1 VVAGLAV
8 LLKISRLIK
17 TWSKVILVSSIDLG
31 RLKLSEVEREAKRF
45 WEANNIPAKWRS
57 WEEGKPIFSF
67 LEGPPTANGVPH
79 IGHLRGRIYKDFI
92 LKLMRL
98 RGYNVWAQGGWDEQ
112 GLPVEVET
120 EKKLG
125 IKHKKEIGERI
136 SPEEFIRKCNELVD
150 YYLRFWETQ
159 ATTDIALWLDL
170 ENAYETRKPKYIEHV
185 WYLIKKAY
193 HDDLLYEGYRV
204 LPFCPRCE
212 TVLSDAEV
220 DLGYEEKIS
229 PSIIVKF
236 KVRNASNTYLLIWTT
251 TPWTLIDNEAVAVSP
266 KGSYCKV
273 RIGDE
278 FWWVAESRMQEV
290 LSLARVRGECVEVVE
305 GERLAGLEYEHPLGE
320 EVPVHKSH
328 DNAHKVLVGEFVSLE
343 EGTGLVHIAPG
354 HGPEDFELGSKHGL
368 PITSNVEINGVFN
381 CDAGVFQGLSVDEAS
396 EKVIQVL
403 RSKGLLIY
411 SGTIMHAYPHC
422 WRCHTPLI
430 YRADKQWFIDIGKIK
445 NNLMDQLE
453 RVNIY
458 PPKLKDRF
466 TNWVANARDWTLSRS
481 RIWGTPL
488 PIWRCRNNQNKLLV
502 VGSLEE
508 LKKLAINAGEFND
521 FELTHK
527 PWIDRVEIRTEDCE
541 KWEREPYVIDVW
553 IDSGI
558 AWYASVDGLRNKELF
573 SKLFPYTFITE
584 GVDQTRGWF
593 YSLLVTSV
601 MLTGKAPYKNILI
614 QGLILDKYGR
624 KMSKHLGNVVYAEE
638 ALRKHGADALRLYIL
653 STYPPGDPFI
663 YNEDEI
669 KNVMTSLNIVW
680 NVFRFAHTYMT
691 LDKFNPETHKLSD
704 LLPNARVEDRWV
716 LSRVNTVMSQYLE
729 ELKSYNIHI
738 AVKNLIS
745 FFVEDLS
752 HRYLRL
758 IRRRVWEEESSDR
771 FVAYSVLYYVLKRAL
786 KMLAPV
792 TPHLAE
798 VLWQRFFRYYE
809 KSLEE
814 SVHLS
819 SLESVDEEYVN
830 PELEE
835 AFNEVFNAFSAVAA
849 LRNSLGL
856 KLRWPVRT
864 VYVSTTKETLEKI
877 AELKEI
883 LKFLAN
889 AKEVVLTEKLPPVC
903 EGGEYSTLTSDK
915 FTVCMPKKLDRELLN
930 EALSRE
936 IIRRIQVMRNKVNL
950 YVDEFIEVGIETD
963 ERELKEAVDSLKEYI
978 AREVR
983 ATQIS
988 DKVSKDMF
996 AEDWDI
1002 EGMRVKIGIRRRQ
1015 TSN

>member
-1 VVAGLAV
+1 M
-8 LLKISRLIK
+8 
-17 TWSKVILVSSIDLG
+17 VSSIDLG
-31 RLKLSEVEREAKRF
+31 RLKLSEVEKEAKKF
-45 WEANNIPAKWRS
+45 WEVNNIPAKWRS
-57 WEEGKPIFSF
+57 WREGRPVFSF

-79 IGHLRGRIYKDFI
+79 IGHLRGRIYKDFV
-92 LKLMRL
+92 LKFMRL
-98 RGYNVWAQGGWDEQ
+98 QGYNVWAQGGWDEQ

-125 IKHKKEIGERI
+125 IKHKKEIGEKI

-150 YYLRFWETQ
+150 YYLKFWEKQ

-170 ENAYETRKPKYIEHV
+170 ENAYETRKPEYIEHV
-185 WYLIKKAY
+185 WHLIKRA
-193 HDDLLYEGYRV
+193 HQENMLYEGFRV

-220 DLGYEEKIS
+220 DMGYEEKTS

-236 KVRNASNTYLLIWTT
+236 RVKDDENTYLLVWTT

-266 KGSYCKV
+266 KGRYCKLSV
-273 RIGDE
+273 NDE
-278 FWWVAESRMQEV
+278 FWWVAESRVEEV
-290 LSLARVRGECVEVVE
+290 LKLAKAEGECVEVVL
-305 GERLAGLEYEHPLGE
+305 GEKLAGLEYEHPLIE
-320 EVPVHKSH
+320 EVPLHKSH
-328 DNAHKVLVGEFVSLE
+328 DNAHKVFTGEFVSLD

-354 HGPEDFELGSKHGL
+354 HGPEDFELGSKHDL

-381 CDAGVFQGLSVDEAS
+381 SSAGVFQGLYVDEAS
-396 EKVIQVL
+396 KKVTQVL

-411 SGTIMHAYPHC
+411 SGTITHAYPHC

-430 YRADKQWFIDIGKIK
+430 YRADRQWFIDISRIK
-445 NNLMDQLE
+445 SNLVDQLE
-453 RVNIY
+453 KVNIF
-458 PPKLKDRF
+458 PPKLKERF
-466 TNWVANARDWTLSRS
+466 TNWVANAKDWTLSRS
-481 RIWGTPL
+481 RVWGTPL
-488 PIWRCRNNQNKLLV
+488 PIWRCRSDQNKLLV
-502 VGSLEE
+502 IGSLKE
-508 LKKLAINAGEFND
+508 LKSLAINADQFSD

-527 PWIDRVEIRTEDCE
+527 PWIDKVEIRTNDCDE
-541 KWEREPYVIDVW
+541 WVREPFVIDVW

-558 AWYASVDGLRNKELF
+558 AWYASVDGLRNKDLF
-573 SKLFPYTFITE
+573 SKLFPYDFITE

-638 ALRKHGADALRLYIL
+638 ALKKHGADALRLYIL

-669 KNVMTSLNIVW
+669 KNVITSLNIVW

-691 LDKFNPETHKLSD
+691 LDKFDPEVHKLSE
-704 LLPNARVEDRWV
+704 LLQNARVEDRWI
-716 LSRVNTVMSQYLE
+716 LSRVNTVMSQYLS
-729 ELKSYNIHI
+729 ELKTYNIHI

-798 VLWQRFFRYYE
+798 ILWQRFFRYYE
-809 KSLEE
+809 KTLEE
-814 SVHLS
+814 SIHLS
-819 SLESVDEEYVN
+819 SLEEVDEEFVS

-835 AFNEVFNAFSAVAA
+835 AFDKVFRAFSTVAA

-864 VYVSTTKETLEKI
+864 VYISAMQETLEKL
-877 AELKEI
+877 AKLNEI
-883 LKFLAN
+883 LKFLSN
-889 AKEVVLTEKLPPVC
+889 AKEVSLVESLPPAC
-903 EGGEYSTLTSDK
+903 QENEFSTLASDE
-915 FTVCMPKKLDRELLN
+915 FTVCMPKKLDKTLLN

-936 IIRRIQVMRNKVNL
+936 VIRRIQVMRNKANL
-950 YVDEFIEVGIETD
+950 YVDEFIEVGIET
-963 ERELKEAVDSLKEYI
+963 EETELKEALNALRDYI
-978 AREVR
+978 AKEVR
-983 ATQIS
+983 AAHIYDEITS
-988 DKVSKDMF
+988 DMLI
-996 AEDWDI
+996 EDWDI
-1002 EGMRVKIGIRRRQ
+1002 EGMKVKIGIKRLKEL
-1015 TSN
+1015 N

>member
-1 VVAGLAV
+1 
-8 LLKISRLIK
+8 
-17 TWSKVILVSSIDLG
+17 VSSIDLG
-31 RLKLSEVEREAKRF
+31 RLKLSEVEKEARRF

-79 IGHLRGRIYKDFI
+79 IGHLRGRIYKDFV

-136 SPEEFIRKCNELVD
+136 SPEEFTRKCNELVD
-150 YYLRFWETQ
+150 YYLKFWETQ
-159 ATTDIALWLDL
+159 ATADIALWLDL
-170 ENAYETRKPKYIEHV
+170 ENAYETRKPEYIEHV

-193 HDDLLYEGYRV
+193 HDNLLYEGYRV

-220 DLGYEEKIS
+220 DLGYEEKTS

-236 KVRNASNTYLLIWTT
+236 KVRNSSNTYLLIWTT
-251 TPWTLIDNEAVAVSP
+251 TPWTLVDNEAVAVSP

-273 RIGDE
+273 RVGDE

-328 DNAHKVLVGEFVSLE
+328 GNAHKVLVGEFVSLE

-354 HGPEDFELGSKHGL
+354 HGPEDFELGSRHGL

-381 CDAGVFQGLSVDEAS
+381 GDAGVFQGLSVDEAS

-411 SGTIMHAYPHC
+411 SGTITHAYPHC

-430 YRADKQWFIDIGKIK
+430 YRA
-445 NNLMDQLE
+445 
-453 RVNIY
+453 
-458 PPKLKDRF
+458 
-466 TNWVANARDWTLSRS
+466 
-481 RIWGTPL
+481 
-488 PIWRCRNNQNKLLV
+488 
-502 VGSLEE
+502 
-508 LKKLAINAGEFND
+508 
-521 FELTHK
+521 
-527 PWIDRVEIRTEDCE
+527 
-541 KWEREPYVIDVW
+541 
-553 IDSGI
+553 
-558 AWYASVDGLRNKELF
+558 WYASVDGLRNRELF

-669 KNVMTSLNIVW
+669 KNVMTSLNIIW

-691 LDKFNPETHKLSD
+691 LDKFSPETHKLSD

-729 ELKSYNIHI
+729 ELKTYNIHT

-819 SLESVDEEYVN
+819 SLESVDEGYVN

-864 VYVSTTKETLEKI
+864 VYVSATRETLEKI
-877 AELKEI
+877 ARLEEI

-889 AKEVVLTEKLPPVC
+889 AKEVVLTERLPPVC

-915 FTVCMPKKLDRELLN
+915 FTVCMPKKLDKELLN

-936 IIRRIQVMRNKVNL
+936 VIRRIQVMRNKANL

-963 ERELKEAVDSLKEYI
+963 EKELKEAVDSLKEYI

-996 AEDWDI
+996 VEDWDI
-1002 EGMRVKIGIRRRQ
+1002 EGMRVKIGIRKHQ

>member
-1 VVAGLAV
+1 M
-8 LLKISRLIK
+8 LKILRLIK
-17 TWSKVILVSSIDLG
+17 TYSEVILVSSIDLG
-31 RLKLSEVEREAKRF
+31 RLRLSEVEKEAKKF
-45 WEANNIPAKWRS
+45 WELNNIPAKWRS

-79 IGHLRGRIYKDFI
+79 IGHLRGRIYKDFV

-120 EKKLG
+120 EKRLG
-125 IKHKKEIGERI
+125 IKHKKEIGEKI
-136 SPEEFIRKCNELVD
+136 SLEEFIKKCNELVD

-170 ENAYETRKPKYIEHV
+170 ENAYETRTPKYIEHV
-185 WYLIKKAY
+185 WFLIKKAY
-193 HDDLLYEGYRV
+193 QENLLYEGFRV

-220 DLGYEEKIS
+220 DLGYEEKKS

-236 KVRNASNTYLLIWTT
+236 RVKDSGNTYLLIWTT
-251 TPWTLIDNEAVAVSP
+251 TPWTLIDNEAVAVNP
-266 KGSYCKV
+266 RGRYCKLRV
-273 RIGDE
+273 NDE
-278 FWWVAESRMQEV
+278 FWWVAE
-290 LSLARVRGECVEVVE
+290 ARVGEFMNLTGIEGECVEVVLGE
-305 GERLAGLEYEHPLGE
+305 GLAGLEYEHPLAE
-320 EVPVHKSH
+320 EVPIHKLH
-328 DNAHKVLVGEFVSLE
+328 NNAHKVLTGEFVSLD

-354 HGPEDFELGSKHGL
+354 HGPEDFELGSRYGL
-368 PITSNVEINGVFN
+368 PVTSNVEINGVFN
-381 CDAGVFQGLSVDEAS
+381 EDAGIFRDLYIDEAS
-396 EKVIQVL
+396 KKVIQVL
-403 RSKGLLIY
+403 KAKGLLIH
-411 SGTIMHAYPHC
+411 SGTITHTYPHC

-430 YRADKQWFIDIGKIK
+430 YRADKQWFINISRIK
-445 NNLMDQLE
+445 ENLMKQLE
-453 RVNIY
+453 EVSIY
-458 PPKLKDRF
+458 PPKLRERF
-466 TNWVANARDWTLSRS
+466 TNWVANAKDWTLSRS

-488 PIWRCRNNQNKLLV
+488 PIWRCKNDQNKLLV
-502 VGSLEE
+502 IGSLDE
-508 LKKLAINAGEFND
+508 LKSLSTNADQFND

-527 PWIDRVEIRTEDCE
+527 PWIDRVEIHTSDCSE
-541 KWEREPYVIDVW
+541 WVREPFVIDVW

-558 AWYASVDGLRNKELF
+558 AWFASVNGLENKELF
-573 SKLFPYTFITE
+573 NKLFPYDFITE

-601 MLTGKAPYKNILI
+601 MLTGRAPYKNILI

-638 ALRKHGADALRLYIL
+638 ALKKHGADALRLYIL

-663 YNEDEI
+663 FNEDEI
-669 KNVMTSLNIVW
+669 KNVITSLNIVW
-680 NVFRFAHTYMT
+680 NIFRFAHTYMS
-691 LDKFNPETHKLSD
+691 LDNFNPETHKLSD
-704 LLPNARVEDRWV
+704 LLRYARMEDLWI
-716 LSRVNTVMSQYLE
+716 LSRVNTVMSKYLN
-729 ELKSYNIHI
+729 ELRTYNIHI
-738 AVKNLIS
+738 AVKNLVS

-758 IRRRVWEEESSDR
+758 IRRRVWEEESNDR
-771 FVAYSVLYYVLKRAL
+771 FVAYSILYYVLKRAL

-814 SVHLS
+814 SIHLS
-819 SLESVDEEYVN
+819 SLEEIDERFID

-835 AFNEVFNAFSAVAA
+835 AFNEVFNAFSVVAA

-864 VYVSTTKETLEKI
+864 IYVSAKQETLERL
-877 AELKEI
+877 ARLNEI
-883 LKFLAN
+883 LKFLSN
-889 AKEVVLTEKLPPVC
+889 AKEVILVGNLPPVC
-903 EGGEYSTLTSDK
+903 EESDYSKLESNE
-915 FTVCMPKKLDRELLN
+915 FVICMPKNLDKNLLN

-936 IIRRIQVMRNKVNL
+936 IIRRIQVMRNKANL

-963 ERELKEAVDSLKEYI
+963 EKELKEALSELRDYI
-978 AREVR
+978 AKEVR
-983 ATQIS
+983 AINIS
-988 DKVSKDMF
+988 DKITSDMLI
-996 AEDWDI
+996 EDWDI
-1002 EGMRVKIGIRRRQ
+1002 EGMKVRIGIKSRK
-1015 TSN
+1015 